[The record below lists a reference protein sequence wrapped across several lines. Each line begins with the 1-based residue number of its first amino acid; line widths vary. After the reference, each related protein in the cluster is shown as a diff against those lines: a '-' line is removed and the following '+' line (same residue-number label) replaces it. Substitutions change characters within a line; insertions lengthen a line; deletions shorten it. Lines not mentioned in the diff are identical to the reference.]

1 MTLRRISTAAQR
13 PKEVEMK
20 TIVLGYDGSESAKR
34 ALERAAQ
41 LAKAFSA
48 RVMVTSV
55 APLLVSAGYVDPVDP
70 PEEHQAQLAEAKALL
85 AEAGVEADV
94 RLAAGVAPEAIVHVA
109 EEAYA
114 DMIVVGTREL
124 GFFERILH
132 GSVSD
137 GVEHRAHCDV
147 LIVH

>member
-1 MTLRRISTAAQR
+1 MQ
-13 PKEVEMK
+13 
-20 TIVLGYDGSESAKR
+20 TIVLGYDGSEPAKR
-34 ALERAAQ
+34 ALERTVQ

-48 RVMVTSV
+48 SVIVTSI
-55 APLLVSAGYVDPVDP
+55 APIFVGVGHGIGGIDPVDP
-70 PEEHQAQLAEAKALL
+70 PEEHRAQLAEATKLL
-85 AEAGVEADV
+85 AEAGVHADV
-94 RLAAGVAPEAIVHVA
+94 RLLVGVPPEAIVHVA
-109 EEAYA
+109 KEASA
-114 DMIVVGTREL
+114 DLIVVGTREL

>member
-1 MTLRRISTAAQR
+1 
-13 PKEVEMK
+13 MK
-20 TIVLGYDGSESAKR
+20 TIVLGYDGSQSAKR

-41 LAKAFSA
+41 LSKAFST
-48 RVMVTSV
+48 RVIVTSV
-55 APLLVSAGYVDPVDP
+55 APILVGMGHGIGGVDPVDP
-70 PEEHQAQLAEAKALL
+70 PEEHRAQLAEAKKLL

-94 RLAAGVAPEAIVHVA
+94 RLAVGVPPEAIVHVA
-109 EEAYA
+109 DEAGA

>member
-1 MTLRRISTAAQR
+1 
-13 PKEVEMK
+13 MK
-20 TIVLGYDGSESAKR
+20 TIVVGYDGTESAKR

-41 LAKAFSA
+41 LSKAFSA
-48 RVMVTSV
+48 RVIVTSV
-55 APLLVSAGYVDPVDP
+55 APLLVGTGYGISAFDPVDP
-70 PEEHQAQLAEAKALL
+70 PEEHLAQLSEAEELL
-85 AEAGVEADV
+85 AEVGVAADV
-94 RLAAGVAPEAIVHVA
+94 RLTAGVTPEAIVHVA

-124 GFFERILH
+124 GFVERVLR